1 MLLQVR
7 RDAGTGRLQQL
18 NEEVSDTRLSVYCT
32 NPGLLQIPESL
43 WFLKSPFPCLETPG
57 IWSRYL
63 KVLEIGQAVLSSF
76 QCCVLLTYDTI
87 RYEMLFSRADMSQ
100 LNLPHGNNN

>member
-7 RDAGTGRLQQL
+7 RDADTGRLQQL

-43 WFLKSPFPCLETPG
+43 WFFK
-57 IWSRYL
+57 I
-63 KVLEIGQAVLSSF
+63 A
-76 QCCVLLTYDTI
+76 
-87 RYEMLFSRADMSQ
+87 FSMS
-100 LNLPHGNNN
+100 GNSWNMV